1 MLATQICIRVELIQR
16 FCRGFP
22 GGTGTQRAR
31 GEHAAE
37 FSRLYVNRRQK
48 RECKQALRYG

>member
-37 FSRLYVNRRQK
+37 FSRLYVNHRQK